1 VRDEAFAA
9 RLRWEPGH
17 GGCARRKGRTVP
29 LEHAPD
35 LGAGPV
41 YSVDYIPRVLALV
54 VPTVTDGHPRDMLPA
69 EIAAAEALLRDAV
82 PTVPGA
88 L

>member
-1 VRDEAFAA
+1 MRDDAFAA

-41 YSVDYIPRVLALV
+41 YSCDFIPRVLALV
-54 VPTVTDGHPRDMLPA
+54 VPAVTDGQPRDMLPD
-69 EIAAAEALLRDAV
+69 EIAAAEALLREAV